1 MFGKRGVSPF
11 IAFVLVVSIS
21 VATTVLIIRA
31 WDTSLDKT
39 KNYAKINEAKGVM
52 NSINSAIK
60 EVAAEGEGSSRKLSF
75 STSGGEYRVSS
86 SEDSIT
92 FVMDSREELFSQGMS
107 TREGDLY
114 MEVYQNYTVKL
125 KLNYT
130 NIDIITDK
138 RWSSGSYNFIVKNNG
153 TSSGK
158 TELVFDIV

>member
-21 VATTVLIIRA
+21 VATTVLIVRI

-60 EVAAEGEGSSRKLSF
+60 EVAAEGEGSSRKISLSM
-75 STSGGEYRVSS
+75 SGGEYRVSS
-86 SEDSIT
+86 VGDSIT
-92 FVMDSREELFSQGMS
+92 FVMDSREEIFSQGMS
-107 TREGDLY
+107 KKEGDLY
-114 MEVYQNYTVKL
+114 MEACQNYTVVL

-130 NIDIITDK
+130 NVDIVTNK

-153 TSSGK
+153 TSFGK
-158 TELVFDIV
+158 TELVFDIA